1 MIEGIL
7 LYRLIFYQA
16 AYYFIV
22 LPPYRIILYHITP
35 LFIQYEE
42 TSFIMYDGFVLL
54 RL

>member
-1 MIEGIL
+1 MIEG
-7 LYRLIFYQA
+7 
-16 AYYFIV
+16 YYFTALFFIR
-22 LPPYRIILYHITP
+22 LLITSSHYHPIALSLYHITP